1 MAAKRRS
8 SKTNLL
14 KVDFTDVQTRKTL
27 PEGDYE
33 VEVVSVEEAEG
44 QKAAYLKWT
53 LRVTTGKYSGTQ
65 IWNNTSL
72 SPASLWN
79 LRANL
84 EALGYEIPMG
94 VFNLNLDDLKG
105 LTMGISV
112 EHEKYQGKTR
122 AKVADVFPL
131 EDDEEEE
138 EDEEE
143 TEEEETEEEED
154 EEEDEE
160 EEEESEEE
168 DEEDEEDEEEDE
180 EEEEEDEED
189 EEESEEEEEEPEE
202 KKPVRKG
209 RGKK

>member
-8 SKTNLL
+8 SKTNSL

-131 EDDEEEE
+131 EDEEDDEEEE

-143 TEEEETEEEED
+143 TEEEE
-154 EEEDEE
+154 
-160 EEEESEEE
+160 
-168 DEEDEEDEEEDE
+168 DE
-180 EEEEEDEED
+180 EEEEEDEEESEEEED
-189 EEESEEEEEEPEE
+189 EDEDESEEDESEEEEEEPEE

>member
-8 SKTNLL
+8 SKTNTL

-122 AKVADVFPL
+122 AKVADVFSL
-131 EDDEEEE
+131 EDEGDDEEEE

-143 TEEEETEEEED
+143 TEEETEEEEEDEEESEEEED

-160 EEEESEEE
+160 ES
-168 DEEDEEDEEEDE
+168 EEDEEE
-180 EEEEEDEED
+180 
-189 EEESEEEEEEPEE
+189 EEEEEEPEE

>member
-33 VEVVSVEEAEG
+33 VEVVSVEQAEG
-44 QKAAYLKWT
+44 QKAAYIKWT

-84 EALGYEIPMG
+84 EALGYEIPLG

-105 LTMGISV
+105 RTMGISV

-131 EDDEEEE
+131 EDDEE
-138 EDEEE
+138 DE
-143 TEEEETEEEED
+143 EEEETEEEEEET

-160 EEEESEEE
+160 
-168 DEEDEEDEEEDE
+168 
-180 EEEEEDEED
+180 EED
-189 EEESEEEEEEPEE
+189 EEESEEDEDEEEEPEE
-202 KKPVRKG
+202 EKPVRKG

>member
-8 SKTNLL
+8 SKTNTL

-131 EDDEEEE
+131 EDEEDDEEDEEEE
-138 EDEEE
+138 ETEEEEEEEEEE

-154 EEEDEE
+154 EEE
-160 EEEESEEE
+160 EEE

-180 EEEEEDEED
+180 EESEEDE
-189 EEESEEEEEEPEE
+189 EEEEEEPEE